1 MATIMQAANAQKT
14 KIEFTEFQL
23 KNGLRVILHEDHS
36 TPIVAVGV
44 MYHVG
49 SKNEKP
55 NRTGF
60 AHFFEHLMFE
70 GSENIGRGEISKYI
84 ESAGGRLNA
93 YTSQDKTYYHELLPS
108 NQLELALWIESER
121 MLHAKIDTKG
131 IETQR
136 EVVKEEKRQRYDN
149 QPYGTAMQEIFKRAY
164 KVHPYRWIPIGS
176 MEDLNAASEEDF
188 KDFYKNYYIPN
199 NAVLVIAGD
208 INIQETKKLIEKYF
222 GDIPKG
228 KDVVRPPQ
236 NEPQQTQEI
245 RDTIFDKN
253 IQLPAVIMGYHI
265 PAIGTPDYYAVSMLS
280 KILADGESS
289 RLVKRLVNDEQK
301 ALYAGSFPFPLEHPG
316 LNIIFAVASMESAPE
331 ELEKII
337 NDEIKKLQNE
347 LISDEELLK
356 LKNKIE
362 ADFVSKISSMEGIA
376 EKLADYKVIYGD
388 ANLINTEI
396 DRYLK
401 VTKEDIRN
409 AAKKYF
415 TPQNRVVLYYL
426 PDNTNENKQ

>member
-1 MATIMQAANAQKT
+1 
-14 KIEFTEFQL
+14 
-23 KNGLRVILHEDHS
+23 
-36 TPIVAVGV
+36 
-44 MYHVG
+44 
-49 SKNEKP
+49 
-55 NRTGF
+55 
-60 AHFFEHLMFE
+60 
-70 GSENIGRGEISKYI
+70 
-84 ESAGGRLNA
+84 
-93 YTSQDKTYYHELLPS
+93 
-108 NQLELALWIESER
+108 
-121 MLHAKIDTKG
+121 
-131 IETQR
+131 
-136 EVVKEEKRQRYDN
+136 
-149 QPYGTAMQEIFKRAY
+149 
-164 KVHPYRWIPIGS
+164 
-176 MEDLNAASEEDF
+176 
-188 KDFYKNYYIPN
+188 
-199 NAVLVIAGD
+199 
-208 INIQETKKLIEKYF
+208 
-222 GDIPKG
+222 
-228 KDVVRPPQ
+228 
-236 NEPQQTQEI
+236 
-245 RDTIFDKN
+245 
-253 IQLPAVIMGYHI
+253 MGYHI